1 MMKAYP
7 EYKTATVKGV
17 DEIPLQWNP
26 MKFRHLFT
34 IGRGLGITKENL
46 QETGIPCVNYGEI
59 HSKYGFELDI
69 EKHPLKCVSEE
80 YISSSPNSLL
90 NKGDLVFAD
99 TSEDLEGSGNFTQ
112 LVSDDTT
119 FAGYHTIIARQLKNH
134 DNRFLA
140 YALDSEYYRNQVR
153 RAVKGVKVFSI
164 TQAILKDTSILLPS
178 IEEQKAISSYLDVN
192 TDRIDSLISEKENF
206 LKLLSEKRQALI
218 SHVVTKGL
226 NPSVPMKD
234 SGVEW
239 IGDIP
244 MGWEAV
250 KLKYLCKLQTGNK
263 NTEDAK
269 PEAEYDFFVRS
280 QSVKKI
286 NSYSADCEAIL
297 TAGDGVGVGKVYHYV
312 NGKFDYHQRVYM
324 MNNFKRVTGKW
335 FFYYLSSMF
344 HKVAMDGG
352 SKSTVD
358 SLRMPVFT
366 NFMICIPPIEE
377 QENLVREIA
386 SQSYNIDKLIKETNN
401 SIELLKEHRT
411 ALISAAVTG
420 KIDVRE
426 MA

>member
-1 MMKAYP
+1 MNSYS
-7 EYKTATVKGV
+7 EYKPTNVKGV
-17 DEIPLQWNP
+17 DEIPVQWTP
-26 MKFRHLFT
+26 MRFRHLFS

-80 YISSSPNSLL
+80 YINSSPNSLL

-119 FAGYHTIIARQLKNH
+119 FAGYHTVIARQLKNH

-164 TQAILKDTSILLPS
+164 TQAILKDTSVLLPS

-192 TDRIDSLISEKENF
+192 TDRIDSLIYEKQNF
-206 LKLLSEKRQALI
+206 IKLLQEKRQALI

-226 NPSVPMKD
+226 NPNVPMKD

-239 IGDIP
+239 IGEIP
-244 MGWEAV
+244 EHWVAK
-250 KLKYLCKLQTGNK
+250 KLKYCLSIK
-263 NTEDAK
+263 NGQDYKEVETENIEGSYPVYGSGGEFRRATDYLYDGESVLLGRKGTIDK
-269 PEAEYDFFVRS
+269 PM
-280 QSVKKI
+280 
-286 NSYSADCEAIL
+286 
-297 TAGDGVGVGKVYHYV
+297 YV
-312 NGKFDYHQRVYM
+312 NEKFWTVDTMFYSKIHNNSDGKFL
-324 MNNFKRVTGKW
+324 
-335 FFYYLSSMF
+335 YYLATTLPFDFYQTKTALPSMTQGDLLN
-344 HKVAMDGG
+344 HPVA
-352 SKSTVD
+352 V
-358 SLRMPVFT
+358 P
-366 NFMICIPPIEE
+366 
-377 QENLVREIA
+377 
-386 SQSYNIDKLIKETNN
+386 DKLEQIKIREYIDTQCEIFDELKAEVLK
-401 SIELLKEHRT
+401 SVELLKEHRT

-426 MA
+426 VA